1 MHFVTKPVASSY
13 WYYVISCSKFYVA
26 LHFIMVLHILCYVV
40 MHNASVIYVDMPV
53 RYRTIRY
60 VNLCYITLCLMHQS
74 T

>member
-1 MHFVTKPVASSY
+1 
-13 WYYVISCSKFYVA
+13 
-26 LHFIMVLHILCYVV
+26 MVLHILCYVV